1 LHAYASLNLHGRA
14 AYERALEQFSK
25 QIERVDASMGNIR
38 DGRFLKALI
47 REESRQ
53 DETWVIRLPSL
64 PDAPKPTTSWS

>member
-1 LHAYASLNLHGRA
+1 MHTYASLKLHGRA

-64 PDAPKPTTSWS
+64 PDAPKPTT